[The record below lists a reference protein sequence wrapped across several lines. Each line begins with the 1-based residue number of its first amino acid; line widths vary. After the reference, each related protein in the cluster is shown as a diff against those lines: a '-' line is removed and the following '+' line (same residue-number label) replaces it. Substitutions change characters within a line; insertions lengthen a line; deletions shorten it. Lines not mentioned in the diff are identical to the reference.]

1 MNEWI
6 DTGLTR
12 KVLFEKNSSECI
24 ETLTRWVDY
33 DYTCENFDKYQRLV
47 KEISIDGG
55 TIWTRTEE
63 YKIGDLIEANSIDC
77 GYIPPS
83 VEYRW
88 VESGYTCVGYDKY
101 VLEVEQ
107 MSTDGSVTWVDT
119 GNNRRGVLIEA
130 NSIDCGYEP
139 EPGVEYRW
147 VSGYTTCV
155 GYDKYELEIEQMST
169 DGGVTWVDTGNNRR
183 RDLIEINSI
192 DCGYEPPIKKC
203 SFIVNTDAEKVHF
216 FSTDGDLLGTLDVYM
231 GKVKFTSEDVD
242 KVIAVPEKS
251 NAFFFPCKKE
261 IDCDSE
267 ITMYSK
273 NIIIAED
280 NTDGCKGGKV
290 KFAIQ

>member
-63 YKIGDLIEANSIDC
+63 YKIGDLIESNSIDC
-77 GYIPPS
+77 GYTPPRE
-83 VEYRW
+83 EYRW
-88 VESGYTCVGYDKY
+88 VESGH
-101 VLEVEQ
+101 
-107 MSTDGSVTWVDT
+107 
-119 GNNRRGVLIEA
+119 
-130 NSIDCGYEP
+130 
-139 EPGVEYRW
+139 
-147 VSGYTTCV
+147 TCV
-155 GYDKYELEIEQMST
+155 GYDKYELKIEQMST
-169 DGGVTWVDTGNNRR
+169 DGGVTWVDTGNSRR
-183 RDLIEINSI
+183 GDLIEINST

-216 FSTDGDLLGTLDVYM
+216 FNTDEDLLGTLDVYM